1 MAAVDG
7 LEWASLGAARLDA
20 AMMMT
25 TATVCGRSLKAQRVR
40 VTVSRRVGT
49 RELMKALAMA
59 LSRRLGFTSNGSS
72 LLAVANTLAHMHSR
86 ANTR

>member
-7 LEWASLGAARLDA
+7 LEWASLGAARLDV

-25 TATVCGRSLKAQRVR
+25 TATVCGRSLKAQRA
-40 VTVSRRVGT
+40 TVSRRVGT
-49 RELMKALAMA
+49 RELMKVLAMA
-59 LSRRLGFTSNGSS
+59 LSRRLGFTSNDSS